1 MAYCTLAE
9 VQADIDLEDASGSA
23 AATIGRL
30 IIAAERNINRFC
42 NRPDGFEADA
52 AASAR
57 YFYGSGLS
65 HQYIDETVEITTVS
79 VKDSSTESSYTD
91 WTTPTAMMAGD
102 GDWIPFSAAASAP
115 RFEDL
120 PYTGLMIDVNGA
132 YSVFTSSRSTGM
144 RGFPALPGVRHVGI
158 PTVKVTA
165 KWGYSVAVP
174 GDITSACI
182 MQVARWY
189 KRLQSSMAD
198 SVGNVDF
205 GELRFTS
212 RIDPA
217 IAHILQDG
225 LYVKPR
231 TGIR

>member
-9 VQADIDLEDASGSA
+9 VLADIDLTDASGSA
-23 AATIGRL
+23 TATMGRL
-30 IIAAERNINRFC
+30 IIAAERNINTFC

-52 AASAR
+52 VASAR
-57 YFYGSGLS
+57 YFPGSGLS
-65 HQYIDETVEITTVS
+65 HQFIDETVDITTVS

-91 WTTPTAMMAGD
+91 WTTPTAVMAGD
-102 GDWIPFSAAASAP
+102 GDWIPFSGGVAYP
-115 RFEDL
+115 RFVDL
-120 PYTGLMIDVNGA
+120 PYTGLMADVNGS
-132 YSVFTSSRSTGM
+132 YSVFTSSRTSGM
-144 RGFPALPGVRHVGI
+144 RGFPGLPGVRYVGI

-174 GDITSACI
+174 GDITTACI

-198 SVGNVDF
+198 AVGNVDF

-225 LYVKPR
+225 NYVKPR
-231 TGIR
+231 IGIR

>member
-23 AATIGRL
+23 TATIERL

-42 NRPDGFEADA
+42 NRPDGFEADDE
-52 AASAR
+52 ASAR
-57 YFYGSGLS
+57 YFPGSGLRY
-65 HQYIDETVEITTVS
+65 QLIDETVDIDTVA
-79 VKDSSTESSYTD
+79 VKSSSAASTYTA
-91 WTTPTAMMAGD
+91 WTTPTTVMAGD
-102 GDWIPFSAAASAP
+102 GDWIPFSGGPVVP

-120 PYTGLMIDVNGA
+120 PYTGLMIDVNGS
-132 YSVFTSSRSTGM
+132 YSVFTSSRTTGVHAIG
-144 RGFPALPGVRHVGI
+144 R

-165 KWGYSVAVP
+165 TWGYSVLVP
-174 GDITSACI
+174 GDIQEACI

-198 SVGNVDF
+198 AVGNVDF
-205 GELRFTS
+205 GELRYTG

-217 IAHILQDG
+217 IAHILEDG
-225 LYVKPR
+225 GYVKPR

>member
-1 MAYCTLAE
+1 MAYCTIAE
-9 VQADIDLEDASGSA
+9 AREDIDLEGTGADDTFERLIA
-23 AATIGRL
+23 AAQ
-30 IIAAERNINRFC
+30 RNIDRFC

-52 AASAR
+52 AATAR
-57 YFYGSGLS
+57 YFPGSGLG
-65 HQYIDETVEITTVS
+65 HQYIDECVEITTVA
-79 VKDSSTESSYTD
+79 VKASSTASSYTD
-91 WTTPTAMMAGD
+91 WDTPTTMMAGD
-102 GDWIPFSAAASAP
+102 GDWIPFSGGPKAP
-115 RFEDL
+115 RFVDL
-120 PYTGLMIDVNGA
+120 PYTGLMVDVNGD
-132 YSVFTSSRSTGM
+132 YSVFTSSAGSGM
-144 RGFPALPGVRHVGI
+144 RGFPPITDYRHTGI

-174 GDITSACI
+174 GDITTACI

-212 RIDPA
+212 SLDPA
-217 IAHILQDG
+217 IKQLLEG
-225 LYVKPR
+225 GMYVKPR

>member
-1 MAYCTLAE
+1 MAYCTIS
-9 VQADIDLEDASGSA
+9 QAREDIDLEGTGADDTFERLIA
-23 AATIGRL
+23 AAT
-30 IIAAERNINRFC
+30 RNINTFC
-42 NRPDGFEADA
+42 NRPDGFEAGTV
-52 AASAR
+52 ASAR
-57 YFYGSGLS
+57 YFPGSGLS
-65 HQYIDETVEITTVS
+65 HQFIDETVDITTVS

-91 WTTPTAMMAGD
+91 WTTPTTVMAGD
-102 GDWIPFSAAASAP
+102 GDWIPFSGGVAYP
-115 RFEDL
+115 RFVDL
-120 PYTGLMIDVNGA
+120 PYTGLMADVNGS
-132 YSVFTSSRSTGM
+132 YSVFTSSRTSGM
-144 RGFPALPGVRHVGI
+144 RGFPGLAGVRYVGI

-174 GDITSACI
+174 GDIKTACI

-198 SVGNVDF
+198 AVGNVDF

-212 RIDPA
+212 RLDPA